1 MKGRL
6 FSLFL
11 GVVFWQFLLPG
22 IACAH
27 KVNLFAWYED
37 GRVFTES
44 YFSDGAPCR
53 SAGISVRE
61 EGGQV
66 VAEGAT
72 DEEGLFSFPYEGT
85 ASLKISMNAGDG
97 HGARITFQ
105 ANGGKGARS
114 VPEGPSGVENLPD
127 PGSFVDAQAVRQ
139 ILEEKIAPLRES
151 LDQIRKKMERPSLD
165 KVVGGLGWIVGLAG
179 AYLWG
184 VSTGKGR
191 RGNREG

>member
-11 GVVFWQFLLPG
+11 GVVFSEFLITG
-22 IACAH
+22 VAFAH
-27 KVNLFAWYED
+27 KVNLFAYYED

-53 SAGISVRE
+53 SARISARE
-61 EGGQV
+61 DGGQV

-72 DEEGLFSFPYEGT
+72 DQEGLFSFPYEG
-85 ASLKISMNAGDG
+85 AGSLKISLNAGDG
-97 HGARITFQ
+97 HGAQITFQ
-105 ANGGKGARS
+105 ADGGKNAPAA
-114 VPEGPSGVENLPD
+114 PEKPSGVEDLPGTG
-127 PGSFVDAQAVRQ
+127 GSVDVQAVRQ
-139 ILEEKIAPLRES
+139 ILGEELAPIRES
-151 LDQIRKKMERPSLD
+151 MDHIRKKLERPTFD

-184 VSTGKGR
+184 ASRKSGRGK
-191 RGNREG
+191 RE

>member
-6 FSLFL
+6 FLAIIL
-11 GVVFWQFLLPG
+11 WQFLLPG
-22 IACAH
+22 FACAH
-27 KVNLFAWYED
+27 KVNLFAWYDD

-66 VAEGAT
+66 IAEGAT
-72 DEEGLFSFPYEGT
+72 DEEGLFSFPYQG
-85 ASLKISMNAGDG
+85 AGSLKISLNAGDG

-105 ANGGKGARS
+105 LDKEKS
-114 VPEGPSGVENLPD
+114 VQTPPEGPSRVEKGVPEA
-127 PGSFVDAQAVRQ
+127 GGFVDVQAVRR
-139 ILEEKIAPLRES
+139 ILGEEIAPLRES
-151 LDQIRKKMERPSLD
+151 VDQIRKKMERPSLD

-184 VSTGKGR
+184 ASRRTGKGK
-191 RGNREG
+191 REL